1 VSLTIL
7 QLSDTHF
14 TAAAEGVVHDLDPA
28 DRLASVLGA
37 WSACG
42 QQADLVV
49 LTGDNADD
57 GSLEGCHRL
66 ATALAPLGA
75 PVFAVAGNHDA
86 GAAVHAVFGS
96 ATHMDLGGWR
106 VLGLAS
112 QRPGQTHGTL
122 DVPAAL
128 STIDDLDD
136 RPTVIAIHHPPRC
149 ASTNPWFQLD
159 GAAELLAALEERPHI
174 RAVISGHIHQA
185 FEDVGPGGVAL
196 LGCPSTLYALHHDG
210 ERYRSSESLDDVPTG
225 ARVLRLADDG
235 TFTTELIVA

>member
-1 VSLTIL
+1 VALTVL

-14 TAAAEGVVHDLDPA
+14 TAAPDGVVHDLDPA
-28 DRLASVLGA
+28 ERLASVLRA
-37 WSACG
+37 WHDS
-42 QQADLVV
+42 QKQADLVV

-66 ATALAPLGA
+66 AAAVSPLDA
-75 PVFAVAGNHDA
+75 PVFAVAGNHDT
-86 GAAVHAVFGS
+86 GSAVDAVFGS
-96 ATHMDLGGWR
+96 TTHVDMGGWR
-106 VLGLAS
+106 VLGLDS
-112 QRPGQTHGTL
+112 PRPGQVHGTL
-122 DVPAAL
+122 EVAAAL

-159 GAAELLAALEERPHI
+159 GAEELLAALEERPHV